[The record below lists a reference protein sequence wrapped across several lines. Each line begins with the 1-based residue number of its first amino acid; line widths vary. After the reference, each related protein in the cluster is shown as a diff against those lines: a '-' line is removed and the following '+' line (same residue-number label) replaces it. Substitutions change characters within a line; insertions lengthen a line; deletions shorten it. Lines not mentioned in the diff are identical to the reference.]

1 MDALFPVLPVDILAS
16 RGVDRRG
23 EKWEVMEF
31 KVGQLFICPLSIC
44 FLWMPSLQF
53 PSLPFP
59 YPSTVPLTP
68 HNPVIFSFLL
78 STILLPSHPSS
89 SLEVAD

>member
-31 KVGQLFICPLSIC
+31 KVGQLFICPLSDYL
-44 FLWMPSLQF
+44 FSVDAF
-53 PSLPFP
+53 
-59 YPSTVPLTP
+59 STVPLLTFPLSLHCAP
-68 HNPVIFSFLL
+68 HPPQPCHFFFPFVHYSPPFSPIF
-78 STILLPSHPSS
+78 
-89 SLEVAD
+89 

>member
-23 EKWEVMEF
+23 EKWEGMEF
-31 KVGQLFICPLSIC
+31 KVGQLFICPLFNDLFSVDA
-44 FLWMPSLQF
+44 F
-53 PSLPFP
+53 
-59 YPSTVPLTP
+59 STVPLLTFPLSLHCAP
-68 HNPVIFSFLL
+68 HHCPRNNPVIFSLLL

-89 SLEVAD
+89 KP